1 MSEPSRPVSVSAWD
15 WITAAEHAHTEGVR
29 AIVAGIRGRDDLRQ
43 WASVRAATIRAK
55 GAVNADELRLILDVI
70 DTSAALVLSP
80 DKAAALSCDVRW
92 AMQQAGLAPGSENV
106 KALRVALAALQVAE
120 TRLPFTGTQP
130 AEGEKPPAAES
141 PTTTQQAEGEKPTVD
156 NAESPTTPQPTEAKP
171 TVATGRRGV
180 PLAEAN
186 ILVRDWLM
194 QHAKD
199 DPASITRDAVAKGAG
214 VSPASVSRTA
224 AWKAFRERRDA
235 EKKPRRRERSL
246 TDGMLSTIPSKVKR
260 PEELIHLIEEQRR
273 EMLEEERR
281 YKRRSENRSGPF

>member
-92 AMQQAGLAPGSENV
+92 AMQQAGLAPASENV

-120 TRLPFTGTQP
+120 TRLPFTGTHP
-130 AEGEKPPAAES
+130 AEGEKPPA
-141 PTTTQQAEGEKPTVD
+141 D
-156 NAESPTTPQPTEAKP
+156 NAESPTTPQTSEEATP
-171 TVATGRRGV
+171 
-180 PLAEAN
+180 P
-186 ILVRDWLM
+186 
-194 QHAKD
+194 
-199 DPASITRDAVAKGAG
+199 AKGP
-214 VSPASVSRTA
+214 SSHLT
-224 AWKAFRERRDA
+224 DA
-235 EKKPRRRERSL
+235 EKRAFTLYNQARQEFAEKGDPEPTIRVAFDWLVLEGSLNSDEYEAFKKALGRARAKLREATRESPRSAVPIQHFGNNTRFN
-246 TDGMLSTIPSKVKR
+246 D
-260 PEELIHLIEEQRR
+260 
-273 EMLEEERR
+273 
-281 YKRRSENRSGPF
+281 